1 MSPNHPMTLMA
12 CEALLV
18 VFGLGEENPGF
29 VRYLSKAG
37 GARGRGHDE
46 TITLY
51 QDHNWI
57 SGNSRNSQVKKLRKK
72 R

>member
-18 VFGLGEENPGF
+18 VFGLGEEDPGF

-37 GARGRGHDE
+37 WARGGGHDAARQF
-46 TITLY
+46 LY
-51 QDHNWI
+51 I
-57 SGNSRNSQVKKLRKK
+57 KIKIR
-72 R
+72 